1 VSFEIRMPALS
12 ASMSEGNLLS
22 WTKRVGE
29 RVAPGDVIAEIET
42 DKATAELEAE
52 SEGIL
57 VEILVPAGTENVAV
71 GTVIAVLADAMGAA
85 PRRPEP
91 ELRLVS
97 SPTPERAAAATPLA
111 RRMAAH
117 AGLDL
122 SALQGSGHG
131 GRIRK
136 VDVQTALGH
145 AVDVQAS
152 LGAAVDVRAA
162 LGHATALAATPDLAR
177 ACLEAPFHEVPHT
190 RVRRAIA
197 KRLGAAKREVPH
209 FYLRIECRVDALL
222 ETRRRLNELAPDAKL
237 SLNDFVIRAA
247 ALALRETPEANVA
260 WGEEALRVYE
270 RVDVAVAVATDAGL
284 LTPVLRGADGKGLAQ
299 IAREMRALAQRARAG
314 RLAPHEMDG
323 GTFSVSNLGMYG
335 IESLHPIL
343 NPPQSCI
350 LGVGAALEKPI
361 VVGGELRAGTVMACT
376 LSCDHRALDG
386 AVAARLLAG
395 FQRRIED
402 PSVMLL

>member
-1 VSFEIRMPALS
+1 MSFEIRMPALS